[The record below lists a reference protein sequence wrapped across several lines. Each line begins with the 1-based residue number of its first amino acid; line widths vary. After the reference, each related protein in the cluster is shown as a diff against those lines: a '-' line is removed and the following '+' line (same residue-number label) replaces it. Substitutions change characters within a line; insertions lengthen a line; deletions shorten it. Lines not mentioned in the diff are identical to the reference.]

1 MRSLATN
8 SKGTSFRT
16 GVMRIGG
23 GIPYDFSSTGSTHR
37 PPPYSLSG
45 AAGYASAAPPAES
58 LWMPIL
64 EHALHCYPLVKD
76 AAMKCHTE
84 DIGASVPYYRD
95 SS

>member
-1 MRSLATN
+1 M
-8 SKGTSFRT
+8 
-16 GVMRIGG
+16 
-23 GIPYDFSSTGSTHR
+23 YDFSSTGSTHR

-45 AAGYASAAPPAES
+45 AAGYASADPPCGITLDADS
-58 LWMPIL
+58 GTRI
-64 EHALHCYPLVKD
+64 ALHCYPLVKD